1 MPPTEHSTGIAFERK
16 QLQGRRIFS
25 SSRERIG
32 VLCLVLTAI
41 TRVAY
46 APLKEN
52 GFVNYDDDR
61 YVTDNSHVKGGLSWS
76 NAEWA
81 FRTTDASNWHPLT
94 WISHMADVQ
103 WFGMNPAGH
112 HLTSLCF
119 HVANVCLLFLAL
131 YFGTGSIG
139 RSFILACIFA
149 VHPLNVQSVAWAAER
164 KNVLSTAFW
173 LLAILAYGWYAR
185 SPNWKRYGAMLICF
199 VLGLMAKPMVITLPV
214 VLLLLD
220 YWPLR
225 RVTGLSLPSS
235 EAAVQAAV
243 QRTWRWLVIEKVPLL
258 VLCMAS
264 AAITIFAQRSGGSFV
279 SVTVLPIWSRPKN
292 AAVSYLIYIFK
303 LLWPTHLAV
312 YYPHPQ
318 HLAWWQVAG
327 AFFILLV
334 ASFAA

>member
-16 QLQGRRIFS
+16 QLQSRRIFS
-25 SSRERIG
+25 SSRERIA

-41 TRVAY
+41 TLVAY

-131 YFGTGSIG
+131 YFGTGSLG
-139 RSFILACIFA
+139 RSLIVACIFA

-214 VLLLLD
+214 VLFD
-220 YWPLR
+220 
-225 RVTGLSLPSS
+225 
-235 EAAVQAAV
+235 E
-243 QRTWRWLVIEKVPLL
+243 
-258 VLCMAS
+258 
-264 AAITIFAQRSGGSFV
+264 
-279 SVTVLPIWSRPKN
+279 
-292 AAVSYLIYIFK
+292 
-303 LLWPTHLAV
+303 
-312 YYPHPQ
+312 
-318 HLAWWQVAG
+318 
-327 AFFILLV
+327 
-334 ASFAA
+334 